1 MGKELE
7 KVISRDGWRWEEDIE
22 GGKVMGRD
30 GMGTSGDWKRM
41 G

>member
-1 MGKELE
+1 MDGDGRR
-7 KVISRDGWRWEEDIE
+7 ISRE
-22 GGKVMGRD
+22 GKVMGRD